1 MTATAYPTVVVGASV
16 AGVRVVQALR
26 ARGDDRPI
34 VLLDRETGAP
44 YDKPALSKSALT
56 EPEPTP
62 QTLLSSSEA
71 RDLDVEFHGGT
82 TVSAVDLAARRVIC
96 LDGAE
101 VPFGH
106 LVVATGSHPRPLG
119 VLDAFDGVHY
129 LRTWSD
135 ASALRRR
142 LRDRPT
148 VVVVG
153 GGFIG
158 AEVASS
164 ARTLGLDVTLIEAG
178 PQLFGRVMPAEI
190 GRYAADLHR
199 SNGVHVICDRVVVR
213 GRGKTRIEEI
223 ELDDGTRLPA
233 DLVVVG
239 IGTVA
244 TTDWLRHSGLPLS
257 DGLGCNANLAV
268 HGADQ
273 VWAVGDVARWED
285 AEVGT
290 SRRTEHWTT
299 AREQAV
305 YVAEAITG
313 GLPSRPFTTTGYV
326 WSDQHGVR
334 IQHVGNCDGATTTRR
349 QPADDG
355 HGELFLHS
363 RGCTVVGATAFNAPR
378 SLLAVRR
385 SLTRP
390 TATSQNG
397 AHR

>member
-1 MTATAYPTVVVGASV
+1 MTAAACPTVVVGASV

-26 ARGDDRPI
+26 RRGDDRPI
-34 VLLDRETGAP
+34 VLLDRETAAP
-44 YDKPALSKSALT
+44 YDKPALSKSVLT
-56 EPEPTP
+56 EPHSKP
-62 QTLLSSSEA
+62 QTLLSDTEA
-71 RDLDVEFHGGT
+71 RDLDVELRRGT
-82 TVSAVDLAARRVIC
+82 TVSGVDLAARRVIC

-119 VLDAFDGVHY
+119 CLDAFAGVHY

-135 ASALRRR
+135 AAALRSQ
-142 LRDRPT
+142 LRNRPT

-164 ARTLGLDVTLIEAG
+164 ARALGLDVTLIEAG
-178 PQLFGRVMPAEI
+178 PHLFGRVMPAEV

-199 SNGVHVICDRVVVR
+199 RNGVEVLCDRVVVG
-213 GRGKTRIEEI
+213 GRGQTRIEEL

-239 IGTVA
+239 IGTRA
-244 TTDWLRHSGLPLS
+244 TTDWLHDSGLPLS
-257 DGLGCNANLAV
+257 DGLCCSADLAV
-268 HGADQ
+268 HGAER
-273 VWAVGDVARWED
+273 VWAVGDVARWDDTEL
-285 AEVGT
+285 GR

-313 GLPSRPFTTTGYV
+313 GPASRPFTSTGYV

-334 IQHVGNCDGATTTRR
+334 IQHVGSYDGSTITRR
-349 QPADDG
+349 QPVDG
-355 HGELFLHS
+355 EHGELFLHC
-363 RGCTVVGATAFNAPR
+363 RADTVVGATAFDAPR
-378 SLLAVRR
+378 NLLAVRR
-385 SLTRP
+385 SLTTP
-390 TATSQNG
+390 TPASQNG
-397 AHR
+397 AQR